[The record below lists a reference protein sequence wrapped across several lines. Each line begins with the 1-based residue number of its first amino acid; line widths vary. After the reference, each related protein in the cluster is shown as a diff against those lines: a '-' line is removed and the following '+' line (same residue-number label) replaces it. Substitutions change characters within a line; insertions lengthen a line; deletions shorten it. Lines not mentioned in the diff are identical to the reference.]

1 MPIPRRRCGSPGGKV
16 PFARPALSFYGPDFA
31 LLQVTFPPDS
41 RSPRSAKVDDCRKV
55 FRATEEG
62 EYAQVQQD
70 TQKVRWVTIM
80 YSEGSLPIRSV
91 TPVFPDAVQEK
102 SPSHAS
108 TEARGMAKSVQQIQ
122 WWCKRHGVWQCYGD
136 IDNRKLEIA
145 YDPPQRVR
153 VAVCEGHAVVDMI
166 SKTESN
172 NDGSVNPVLRARW
185 HVQRS
190 DGTLLPFSEIDGAN
204 LEQGLV
210 LGPMEF
216 VADHYFAQRL
226 EGLRARQEG
235 AARRSAA
242 DPAHRMLDG
251 RLNPMAWEWLG
262 AQCARLDR
270 SHPEESLAALSQVLE
285 ALAGDLPLASILAT
299 RATRAVVCNV

>member
-1 MPIPRRRCGSPGGKV
+1 MQSSLTSLLTSWPAGS
-16 PFARPALSFYGPDFA
+16 A
-31 LLQVTFPPDS
+31 LLQITFPPDS
-41 RSPRSAKVDDCRKV
+41 KSPRSAKVDDFRKV

-70 TQKVRWVTIM
+70 THKVRWVTVM

-91 TPVFPDAVQEK
+91 TPFFPDVVQETAT
-102 SPSHAS
+102 SHAS
-108 TEARGMAKSVQQIQ
+108 TEVRDKVMSVQQSQ
-122 WWCKRHGVWQCYGD
+122 WWCKRHGVWQSYGD
-136 IDNRKLEIA
+136 IDNRKLENA
-145 YDPPQRVR
+145 YDPPKRVR

-172 NDGSVNPVLRARW
+172 NDGSVHPVLRARW

-216 VADHYFAQRL
+216 VADHYFALRL
-226 EGLRARQEG
+226 EGLRARHEG
-235 AARRSAA
+235 AARRSADA
-242 DPAHRMLDG
+242 PAHCMLDS

-262 AQCARLDR
+262 AQCVRLDQA
-270 SHPEESLAALSQVLE
+270 HPEESLAALSQVLE
-285 ALAGDLPLASILAT
+285 ALAGDPPLGSILAT
-299 RATRAVVCNV
+299 RATRALVWNV